1 MKIRINIALFGRRFT
16 NLETQIETSRVNYSN
31 LFSSIKLTDG
41 DQRIKRSFEQHQLLD
56 LAKRIS
62 VPRLDRFYFAFQG
75 EKGKRSNRE
84 MRKLWLLF

>member
-41 DQRIKRSFEQHQLLD
+41 DQRIKRSFEQHQLLGQANFSSSTRPV
-56 LAKRIS
+56 LFCIS
-62 VPRLDRFYFAFQG
+62 RR
-75 EKGKRSNRE
+75 KGK
-84 MRKLWLLF
+84 KK